1 MFEPRDSE
9 IKNIVEQPS
18 CNINTRKL
26 FEEER
31 RDVSYFILGSAVN
44 WFQLFTHS
52 HLLCVKG
59 KSFI

>member
-26 FEEER
+26 FEAGEER
-31 RDVSYFILGSAVN
+31 
-44 WFQLFTHS
+44 
-52 HLLCVKG
+52 C
-59 KSFI
+59 